1 MTELF
6 DELAIVGD
14 PLDDENKVV
23 HLLASLPNSYD
34 MLVTALEASPQVP
47 KIEVVTERLIHEE
60 TKKTQ
65 NDDIAMTLR
74 HNRRELETG
83 PECYYCGKRGH
94 IKRNCRSYKS
104 SLEGNELENNEG
116 RPRSSTKQNACPA
129 TEESEEEF
137 IGLFMKQTATE
148 VKTNW
153 IINSGASC
161 HMSYDESLFSE
172 MKRLDEPKEIT
183 VGDGSKVKAIGKGT
197 LDLLMKLPNGKTN
210 HCRLSDVLYV
220 PKLSY
225 NLFSVASTTRR
236 GKRIEFEDSICKVLS
251 KDRKLIAIG
260 RKRENL
266 YYLNCAQQSKGTNVA
281 TLCKLEESKRIGYDG
296 IREETSFPS
305 GKQQR
310 TLYQKTGGERANVLV
325 GEERPDVCHG
335 VKSRNQPKSS
345 RRDKFTLRYRDV
357 IFHTNAEAGQEPTR
371 GTVGNKWQFEKRHRK
386 KHRRKPGPLQGKGS
400 CRDRFCELKDMIGIH
415 DLKDCE

>member
-1 MTELF
+1 M
-6 DELAIVGD
+6 
-14 PLDDENKVV
+14 
-23 HLLASLPNSYD
+23 
-34 MLVTALEASPQVP
+34 
-47 KIEVVTERLIHEE
+47 
-60 TKKTQ
+60 
-65 NDDIAMTLR
+65 
-74 HNRRELETG
+74 
-83 PECYYCGKRGH
+83 
-94 IKRNCRSYKS
+94 
-104 SLEGNELENNEG
+104 
-116 RPRSSTKQNACPA
+116 
-129 TEESEEEF
+129 
-137 IGLFMKQTATE
+137 
-148 VKTNW
+148 
-153 IINSGASC
+153 
-161 HMSYDESLFSE
+161 
-172 MKRLDEPKEIT
+172 
-183 VGDGSKVKAIGKGT
+183 
-197 LDLLMKLPNGKTN
+197 
-210 HCRLSDVLYV
+210 
-220 PKLSY
+220 
-225 NLFSVASTTRR
+225 
-236 GKRIEFEDSICKVLS
+236 
-251 KDRKLIAIG
+251 IAIG

-296 IREETSFPS
+296 KREETSFPS

-310 TLYQKTGGERANVLV
+310 TLYQKTGGERANALV